1 MMKDPE
7 KIPVIEVET
16 SLNTNEVM
24 NDYEF
29 YLKMFV
35 EGMKMDFE

>member
-1 MMKDPE
+1 MKDPE
-7 KIPVIEVET
+7 KTSVIEAET

-24 NDYEF
+24 QDYVF